1 MLTAIIYVG
10 GALGTEFF
18 VNYWVSRHGT
28 DTLYG
33 SINIAQET
41 MELSGL
47 AVFFVALLGYM
58 PESFSE
64 LRIVVE

>member
-1 MLTAIIYVG
+1 V
-10 GALGTEFF
+10 
-18 VNYWVSRHGT
+18 
-28 DTLYG
+28 
-33 SINIAQET
+33 QET

-58 PESFSE
+58 RESFSE